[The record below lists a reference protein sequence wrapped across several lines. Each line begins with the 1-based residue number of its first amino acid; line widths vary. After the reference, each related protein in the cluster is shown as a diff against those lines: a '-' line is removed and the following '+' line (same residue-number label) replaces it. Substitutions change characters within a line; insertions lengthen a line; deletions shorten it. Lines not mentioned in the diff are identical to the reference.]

1 MFEDVS
7 KAGKQGEEI
16 EKFQYSAD
24 VRIKCGKFHVAL
36 LNFIPFASIIIFSD
50 DNHLRNA

>member
-24 VRIKCGKFHVAL
+24 VRIKCGKFHVAKMDFKVL
-36 LNFIPFASIIIFSD
+36 AFWKKYCTP
-50 DNHLRNA
+50 